1 VSPFGLPQ
9 LWDKMGLLTKYGQK
23 SRKYDI
29 IRGKGVEGMQ
39 LKYHM
44 ITIEDLVPENHFL
57 RKVEMS
63 LALSLYMRRPPI
75 YTAGDMATRL

>member
-1 VSPFGLPQ
+1 MPLHRDT
-9 LWDKMGLLTKYGQK
+9 LGLLKKYPLNLPKYG
-23 SRKYDI
+23 I
-29 IRGKGVEGMQ
+29 INNRGWEMQ

>member
-1 VSPFGLPQ
+1 
-9 LWDKMGLLTKYGQK
+9 
-23 SRKYDI
+23 
-29 IRGKGVEGMQ
+29 MQ

-75 YTAGDMATRL
+75 YTAGDMAARL